1 MINAP
6 VRNAIDVVAEF
17 LASDPSDEELLAYRF
32 AEDLQA
38 RVHYLLER
46 NGEDELTCDERHELD
61 DFIRANRM
69 MTSLK
74 INRELRLKGLKP

>member
-32 AEDLQA
+32 SEDLQA

-61 DFIRANRM
+61 DFVRANRM

-74 INRELRLKGLKP
+74 INRELRLKGLKS